1 MCSALC
7 QSGIFQICSHMHL
20 NVGHTHED
28 IDGCLSLVTTALGAA
43 TTLETPAD
51 VARVIQAKLE
61 PLFARHRME
70 FGIEMVDCADG
81 QQINERKC

>member
-1 MCSALC
+1 
-7 QSGIFQICSHMHL
+7 MHL

-70 FGIEMVDCADG
+70 FGIEMVDCVHG
-81 QQINERKC
+81 LQIKKSKFW